1 LAIINRGYTDETPSG
16 MPAARQSR
24 TQSPRSGDP
33 PAALSHRLRGLFYE
47 VHAPSGLCLCSSEF
61 YSPNRF

>member
-1 LAIINRGYTDETPSG
+1 LANRNRGYTDET
-16 MPAARQSR
+16 
-24 TQSPRSGDP
+24 
-33 PAALSHRLRGLFYE
+33 RLPGLFYE